1 MALIKRQ
8 IMNTENL
15 GNFNN
20 HRQQI
25 KLPDPLFDKI
35 EPAFHAFENRK
46 TIKTISDKK
55 LPLQIISNLLWAACG
70 INRKKSFSEASGRTA
85 ASASNS
91 QEIDIYTVL
100 AEGIYKY
107 DPFENSLKFI
117 IAGDFRSLAI
127 GQAQADFDPGVKAP
141 VRLIYVVD
149 IAKFM
154 NTKGFKEPGL
164 NDPEVQKSYYYID
177 TGIIAGNVY
186 LFAASQGLAAW
197 FHNCNK
203 QALTEK
209 LNLCRDQR
217 VLFGQTVGFMV

>member
-1 MALIKRQ
+1 
-8 IMNTENL
+8 MNTENL
-15 GNFNN
+15 GNFNS
-20 HRQQI
+20 HRQHI

-35 EPAFHAFENRK
+35 ELAFHAFENRK
-46 TIKTISDKK
+46 TSKLISDKK

-70 INRKKSFSEASGRTA
+70 VNREESVSEASGRTA

-100 AEGIYKY
+100 EEGIYKY
-107 DPFENSLKFI
+107 DPFENSLIFI

-127 GQAQADFDPGVKAP
+127 GQAQANFDPGVKAP

-149 IAKFM
+149 IAKLM

-164 NDPEVQKSYYYID
+164 NDPEVQKSYYYVD

-203 QALTEK
+203 QALTIK
-209 LNLCRDQR
+209 LNLCPDQR
-217 VLFGQTVGFMV
+217 VLFGQTVGFMI

>member
-1 MALIKRQ
+1 
-8 IMNTENL
+8 MNTENL

-35 EPAFHAFENRK
+35 ELAFHAFENRK
-46 TIKTISDKK
+46 TSKTISDKK
-55 LPLQIISNLLWAACG
+55 LPLQIISTLLWAACG
-70 INRKKSFSEASGRTA
+70 VNRKESFSEVSGRTA

-91 QEIDIYTVL
+91 QEIDIYTVFE
-100 AEGIYKY
+100 EGIYKY
-107 DPFENSLKFI
+107 DPFENSLIFI

-127 GQAQADFDPGVKAP
+127 GQAQANFDPGVKAP

-149 IAKFM
+149 IAKLM

-164 NDPEVQKSYYYID
+164 NDPEVQKSYYYVD

-217 VLFGQTVGFMV
+217 VLFGQTVGFIA

>member
-1 MALIKRQ
+1 
-8 IMNTENL
+8 
-15 GNFNN
+15 
-20 HRQQI
+20 
-25 KLPDPLFDKI
+25 LFDKI
-35 EPAFHAFENRK
+35 ELAFHAFENRK

-70 INRKKSFSEASGRTA
+70 VNRKKSISEVTGRTA

-100 AEGIYKY
+100 EEGIYKY
-107 DPFENSLKFI
+107 DPFENSLIFI

-149 IAKFM
+149 IAKLM

-164 NDPEVQKSYYYID
+164 NDPEVQKSYYYVD

-209 LNLCRDQR
+209 LNLCHDQR